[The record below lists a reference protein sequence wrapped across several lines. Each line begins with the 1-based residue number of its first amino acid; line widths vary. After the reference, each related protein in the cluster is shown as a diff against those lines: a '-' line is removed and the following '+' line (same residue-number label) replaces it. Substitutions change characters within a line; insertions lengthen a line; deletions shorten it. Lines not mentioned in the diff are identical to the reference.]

1 MNNQS
6 LKLLSI
12 LAACD
17 TSDTELAYENKIQ
30 RILHS
35 MDYIALQHRSVFST
49 EFEKCFSE
57 NHLRKYDSKK
67 LDSITEVLPVV
78 SECLED
84 ILYSLKNGDAPSL
97 TSADRPEFTDIDS
110 LEQLSD
116 KLQKATGK
124 NYSNIFDSEF
134 MMIFDDTTV
143 KSIKDIFNDLPYDCN
158 DYKSAIDAL
167 LVNKKYCISENEI
180 KEYEAG
186 FDTQVNRINEE
197 IDAAKKARRLH
208 RLKKPLIGIF
218 CIFLPMILSVLTGA
232 MSNDAEAL
240 STVFIFILVVIY
252 WIKG

>member
-17 TSDTELAYENKIQ
+17 TGDTELAYESKIQ
-30 RILHS
+30 KILHS
-35 MDYIALQHRSVFST
+35 VDYRELQHRSVFSA

-57 NHLRKYDSKK
+57 NHLRKNDIKK
-67 LDSITEVLPVV
+67 QDSITEVLPVV

-84 ILYSLKNGDAPSL
+84 ILYSMKNGDAPSL
-97 TSADRPEFTDIDS
+97 TSADKPEFTNIDS

-124 NYSNIFDSEF
+124 NYSNISDNEF
-134 MMIFDDTTV
+134 MVIFDDTTV

-167 LVNKKYCISENEI
+167 LIGKKYCISENEI
-180 KEYEAG
+180 KEYEVG
-186 FDTQVNRINEE
+186 FDSQVDKINQE
-197 IDAAKKARRLH
+197 IDAAKKAKRSH
-208 RLKKPLIGIF
+208 RLKKP
-218 CIFLPMILSVLTGA
+218 
-232 MSNDAEAL
+232 
-240 STVFIFILVVIY
+240 
-252 WIKG
+252 